1 MLKHSTCVLTAS
13 HKSTAIRGAVSAC
26 SPLVKVGRVTPTST
40 PHSRA
45 AQGRQIRRLAV
56 AHIGIGG
63 HHIAACSGLRTLD
76 SGRVILRFASSWA
89 HH

>member
-13 HKSTAIRGAVSAC
+13 HKSTAIRGAVSGC
-26 SPLVKVGRVTPTST
+26 SPLVKVGSVTPT
-40 PHSRA
+40 PAEHSRA
-45 AQGRQIRRLAV
+45 TEGGKIRRLAV

-63 HHIAACSGLRTLD
+63 HHIADCSGLRTLD

-89 HH
+89 HR